1 MVESLLIFSL
11 TIESFKLYWCWCFVF
26 AGFPRRFKLFFK
38 ASQPL
43 ISDSDGNLVKEEAN
57 NLRLRF
63 TNGAHTFNGDCD
75 VEAKRQKI

>member
-1 MVESLLIFSL
+1 MKVSNDIGAGVLF
-11 TIESFKLYWCWCFVF
+11 F
-26 AGFPRRFKLFFK
+26 AGFHRRFKLFFK

-43 ISDSDGNLVKEEAN
+43 ISDGDGNLVKEEAN

-63 TNGAHTFNGDCD
+63 INGAHTFSDDCD